1 MSLLD
6 FIQLT
11 PRSSIGGI
19 EIQATLEEIHNS
31 TVQITEHP
39 VELGA
44 EITDHAFKKPEEI
57 ILRCAWSN
65 SSPQALLGSVQRL
78 FSGDLSGSDY
88 VSDVYSQ
95 LRALQDLRAPFEIV
109 TTTRRYQNMLI
120 TALQVTRDQK
130 TGNALVCTATCRE
143 VIIVQ
148 TKATTLPPRQD
159 QASPEETAEVE
170 DRGTVQAVPAT
181 PSPGGAVSPLDMV
194 KQSVSS
200 AVSGA
205 IDAINPGDFFS
216 IPALP
221 TPQSFGISLGGIDLN
236 MNLAFKGAAGWV
248 MDVANDIGDTLLS
261 GVPLVTG
268 GNLLEQF
275 EHLGIPGGLWVQT
288 KNAPDAVPT
297 FDNLGV
303 ESFLFYVADRA

>member
-44 EITDHAFKKPEEI
+44 EITDHAFKKPDEVV
-57 ILRCAWSN
+57 LRCAWSN
-65 SSPQALLGSVQRL
+65 SSPQALLGTVQRL
-78 FSGDLSGSDY
+78 FSGELSGADY

-95 LRALQDLRAPFEIV
+95 LRELQEARTPFEIV

-181 PSPGGAVSPLDMV
+181 PSPGGAVSPVDMV

-221 TPQSFGISLGGIDLN
+221 TPQSFGISLGGLDLN

-248 MDVANDIGDTLLS
+248 MDVANNVGDTLLS

-303 ESFLFYVADRA
+303 ESFLFYVAGRA

>member
-44 EITDHAFKKPEEI
+44 EITDHAFKKPDEVV
-57 ILRCAWSN
+57 LRCAWSN
-65 SSPQALLGSVQRL
+65 SSPQALLGTVQRL
-78 FSGDLSGSDY
+78 FSGELSGADY

-95 LRALQDLRAPFEIV
+95 LRELQEARTPFEIV

-194 KQSVSS
+194 RQATGNPLATS
-200 AVSGA
+200 
-205 IDAINPGDFFS
+205 INPGDFFS
-216 IPALP
+216 VPALP
-221 TPQSFGISLGGIDLN
+221 TPQSFGISLGGLDLN

-248 MDVANDIGDTLLS
+248 MDVANNVGDTLLS

-303 ESFLFYVADRA
+303 ESFLFYVAGRA

>member
-44 EITDHAFKKPEEI
+44 EITDHAFKKPDEVV
-57 ILRCAWSN
+57 LRCAWSN
-65 SSPQALLGSVQRL
+65 SSPQALLGTVQRL
-78 FSGDLSGSDY
+78 FSGELSGADY

-95 LRALQDLRAPFEIV
+95 LRELQEARMPFEIV

-194 KQSVSS
+194 RQVTGNPLATS
-200 AVSGA
+200 
-205 IDAINPGDFFS
+205 INPGDFFS
-216 IPALP
+216 VPALP
-221 TPQSFGISLGGIDLN
+221 TPQSFGISLGGLDLN

-248 MDVANDIGDTLLS
+248 MDVANNVGDTLLS

-303 ESFLFYVADRA
+303 ESFLFYVAGRA

>member
-1 MSLLD
+1 M
-6 FIQLT
+6 
-11 PRSSIGGI
+11 
-19 EIQATLEEIHNS
+19 
-31 TVQITEHP
+31 
-39 VELGA
+39 
-44 EITDHAFKKPEEI
+44 
-57 ILRCAWSN
+57 
-65 SSPQALLGSVQRL
+65 
-78 FSGDLSGSDY
+78 
-88 VSDVYSQ
+88 
-95 LRALQDLRAPFEIV
+95 
-109 TTTRRYQNMLI
+109 
-120 TALQVTRDQK
+120 TRDQK

-194 KQSVSS
+194 RQATGNPLATS
-200 AVSGA
+200 
-205 IDAINPGDFFS
+205 INPGDFFS
-216 IPALP
+216 VPALP
-221 TPQSFGISLGGIDLN
+221 TPQSFGISLGGLDLN

-248 MDVANDIGDTLLS
+248 MDVANNVGDTLLS

-297 FDNLGV
+297 FDNMGV
-303 ESFLFYVADRA
+303 ESFLFYVAGRS

>member
-11 PRSSIGGI
+11 PRSSIGDI

-44 EITDHAFKKPEEI
+44 EITDHAFKKPDEVV
-57 ILRCAWSN
+57 LRCAWSN
-65 SSPQALLGSVQRL
+65 SSPQALLGTVQRL
-78 FSGDLSGSDY
+78 FSGELSGADY

-95 LRALQDLRAPFEIV
+95 LRELQDKRKPFDIV

-194 KQSVSS
+194 RQATGNPLATS
-200 AVSGA
+200 
-205 IDAINPGDFFS
+205 INPGDFFS
-216 IPALP
+216 VPALP
-221 TPQSFGISLGGIDLN
+221 TPQSFGISLGGLDLN

-248 MDVANDIGDTLLS
+248 MDVANNVGDTLLS

-303 ESFLFYVADRA
+303 ESFLFYVAGRA

>member
-44 EITDHAFKKPEEI
+44 EITDHAFKKPDEVV
-57 ILRCAWSN
+57 LRCAWSN
-65 SSPQALLGSVQRL
+65 SSPQALLGTVQRL
-78 FSGDLSGSDY
+78 FSGELSGADY

-95 LRALQDLRAPFEIV
+95 LRELQEARTPFEIV

-194 KQSVSS
+194 RQATGNPLTTS
-200 AVSGA
+200 
-205 IDAINPGDFFS
+205 INPGDFFS
-216 IPALP
+216 VPALP
-221 TPQSFGISLGGIDLN
+221 TPQSFGISLGGLDLN
-236 MNLAFKGAAGWV
+236 MNLEFKGAAGWV
-248 MDVANDIGDTLLS
+248 MDVANNVGDTLLS

-303 ESFLFYVADRA
+303 ESFLFYVAGRA

>member
-44 EITDHAFKKPEEI
+44 EITDHAFKKPDEVV
-57 ILRCAWSN
+57 LRCAWSN
-65 SSPQALLGSVQRL
+65 SSPQALLGTVQRL
-78 FSGDLSGSDY
+78 FSGELSGADY

-95 LRALQDLRAPFEIV
+95 LRELQEARTPFEIV

-181 PSPGGAVSPLDMV
+181 PSPGGAVSPLEMV
-194 KQSVSS
+194 RQATGNPLATS
-200 AVSGA
+200 
-205 IDAINPGDFFS
+205 INPGDFFS
-216 IPALP
+216 VPALP
-221 TPQSFGISLGGIDLN
+221 TPQSFGISLGGLDLN

-248 MDVANDIGDTLLS
+248 MDVANNVGDTLLS

-303 ESFLFYVADRA
+303 ESFLFYVAGRA

>member
-44 EITDHAFKKPEEI
+44 EITDHAFKKPDEVV
-57 ILRCAWSN
+57 LRCAWSN
-65 SSPQALLGSVQRL
+65 SSPQALLGTVQRL
-78 FSGDLSGSDY
+78 FSGELSGADY

-95 LRALQDLRAPFEIV
+95 LRELQEARTPFEIV

-194 KQSVSS
+194 RQATGNPLATSV
-200 AVSGA
+200 
-205 IDAINPGDFFS
+205 NPGDFFS
-216 IPALP
+216 VPALP
-221 TPQSFGISLGGIDLN
+221 TPQSFGISLGGLDLN

-248 MDVANDIGDTLLS
+248 MDVANNVGDTLLS

-303 ESFLFYVADRA
+303 ESFLFYVAGRA

>member
-44 EITDHAFKKPEEI
+44 EITDHAFKKPDEVV
-57 ILRCAWSN
+57 LRCAWSN
-65 SSPQALLGSVQRL
+65 SSHQALLGTVQRL
-78 FSGDLSGSDY
+78 FSGELSGADY

-95 LRALQDLRAPFEIV
+95 LRELQEARTPFEIV

-194 KQSVSS
+194 RQATGNPLATS
-200 AVSGA
+200 
-205 IDAINPGDFFS
+205 INPGDFFS
-216 IPALP
+216 VPALP
-221 TPQSFGISLGGIDLN
+221 TPQSFGISLGGLDLN

-248 MDVANDIGDTLLS
+248 MDVANNVGDTLLS

>member
-44 EITDHAFKKPEEI
+44 EITDHAFKKPEEVV
-57 ILRCAWSN
+57 LRCAWSN

-194 KQSVSS
+194 RQATGNPLATS
-200 AVSGA
+200 
-205 IDAINPGDFFS
+205 INPGDFFS
-216 IPALP
+216 VPALP
-221 TPQSFGISLGGIDLN
+221 TPQSFGISLGGLDLN

-248 MDVANDIGDTLLS
+248 MDVASNVGDTLLS

>member
-11 PRSSIGGI
+11 PRSSIGDI

-44 EITDHAFKKPEEI
+44 EITDHAFKKPDEVV
-57 ILRCAWSN
+57 LRCAWSN
-65 SSPQALLGSVQRL
+65 SSPQALLGTVQRL
-78 FSGDLSGSDY
+78 FSGELSGADY

-95 LRALQDLRAPFEIV
+95 LRELQEARTPFEIV

-194 KQSVSS
+194 RQATGNPLATS
-200 AVSGA
+200 
-205 IDAINPGDFFS
+205 INPGDFFS
-216 IPALP
+216 VPALP
-221 TPQSFGISLGGIDLN
+221 TPQSFGISLGGLDLN

-248 MDVANDIGDTLLS
+248 MDVANNVGDTLLS

>member
-11 PRSSIGGI
+11 PRSSLGTI

-44 EITDHAFKKPEEI
+44 EITDHAFKKPAEV

-65 SSPQALLGSVQRL
+65 SSPEALLGTVQRL
-78 FSGDLSGSDY
+78 FSGELSGSDY

-95 LRALQDLRAPFEIV
+95 LRELQDKRKPFDIV

-194 KQSVSS
+194 RQATGNPLATS
-200 AVSGA
+200 
-205 IDAINPGDFFS
+205 INPGDFFS
-216 IPALP
+216 VPALP
-221 TPQSFGISLGGIDLN
+221 TPQSFGISLGGLDLN

-248 MDVANDIGDTLLS
+248 MDVANNVGDTLLS

>member
-1 MSLLD
+1 
-6 FIQLT
+6 
-11 PRSSIGGI
+11 
-19 EIQATLEEIHNS
+19 
-31 TVQITEHP
+31 
-39 VELGA
+39 
-44 EITDHAFKKPEEI
+44 
-57 ILRCAWSN
+57 
-65 SSPQALLGSVQRL
+65 
-78 FSGDLSGSDY
+78 
-88 VSDVYSQ
+88 
-95 LRALQDLRAPFEIV
+95 
-109 TTTRRYQNMLI
+109 
-120 TALQVTRDQK
+120 
-130 TGNALVCTATCRE
+130 
-143 VIIVQ
+143 
-148 TKATTLPPRQD
+148 
-159 QASPEETAEVE
+159 VE

-236 MNLAFKGAAGWV
+236 MGLSFKGAAGWV
-248 MDVANDIGDTLLS
+248 MDVANNVGDTLLS

>member
-44 EITDHAFKKPEEI
+44 EITDHAFKKPDEVV
-57 ILRCAWSN
+57 LRCAWSN
-65 SSPQALLGSVQRL
+65 SSPQALLGTVQRL
-78 FSGDLSGSDY
+78 FSGELSGADY

-95 LRALQDLRAPFEIV
+95 LRELQEAREPFEIV

-194 KQSVSS
+194 RQATGNPLATS
-200 AVSGA
+200 
-205 IDAINPGDFFS
+205 INPGDFFS
-216 IPALP
+216 VPALP
-221 TPQSFGISLGGIDLN
+221 TPQSFGISLGGLDLN

-248 MDVANDIGDTLLS
+248 MDVANNVGDTLLS

-303 ESFLFYVADRA
+303 ESFLFYVAGRA

>member
-44 EITDHAFKKPEEI
+44 EITDHAFKKPDEV

-65 SSPQALLGSVQRL
+65 SSPQALLGTVQRL
-78 FSGDLSGSDY
+78 FSGELSGADY

-95 LRALQDLRAPFEIV
+95 LRELQEARTPFEIV

-194 KQSVSS
+194 RQATGNPLATS
-200 AVSGA
+200 
-205 IDAINPGDFFS
+205 INPGDFFS
-216 IPALP
+216 VPALP
-221 TPQSFGISLGGIDLN
+221 TPQSFGISLGGLDLN

-248 MDVANDIGDTLLS
+248 MDVANNVGDTLLS

-303 ESFLFYVADRA
+303 ESFLFYVAGRA

>member
-44 EITDHAFKKPEEI
+44 EITDHAFKKPDEVV
-57 ILRCAWSN
+57 LRCAWSN
-65 SSPQALLGSVQRL
+65 SSPQALLGTVQRL
-78 FSGDLSGSDY
+78 FSGELSGADY

-95 LRALQDLRAPFEIV
+95 LRELQEARTPFEIV

-194 KQSVSS
+194 RQATGNPLATS
-200 AVSGA
+200 
-205 IDAINPGDFFS
+205 INPGDFFS
-216 IPALP
+216 VPALP
-221 TPQSFGISLGGIDLN
+221 TPQSFGISLGGLDLN

-248 MDVANDIGDTLLS
+248 MDVANNVGDALLS

-303 ESFLFYVADRA
+303 ESFLFYVAGRA

>member
-11 PRSSIGGI
+11 PRSSLGTI

-44 EITDHAFKKPEEI
+44 EITDHAFRKPSEVV
-57 ILRCAWSN
+57 LRCAWSN
-65 SSPQALLGSVQRL
+65 SSPQALLGTVQRL
-78 FSGDLSGSDY
+78 FSGELSGADY

-95 LRALQDLRAPFEIV
+95 LRELQDKRKPFDIV

-159 QASPEETAEVE
+159 QANPAETAEVE

-194 KQSVSS
+194 RQATGNPLATS
-200 AVSGA
+200 
-205 IDAINPGDFFS
+205 INPGDFFS
-216 IPALP
+216 VPALP
-221 TPQSFGISLGGIDLN
+221 TPQSFGISLGGLDLN

-248 MDVANDIGDTLLS
+248 MDVANNVGDTLLS

-303 ESFLFYVADRA
+303 ESFLFYVAGRA

>member
-11 PRSSIGGI
+11 PRSSIGDI

-44 EITDHAFKKPEEI
+44 EITDHAFKKPDEVV
-57 ILRCAWSN
+57 LRCAWSN
-65 SSPQALLGSVQRL
+65 SSPQALLGTVQRL
-78 FSGDLSGSDY
+78 FSGELSGADY

-95 LRALQDLRAPFEIV
+95 LRKLQEARTRFEIV

-194 KQSVSS
+194 RQATGNPLATS
-200 AVSGA
+200 
-205 IDAINPGDFFS
+205 INPGDFFS
-216 IPALP
+216 VPALP
-221 TPQSFGISLGGIDLN
+221 TPQSFGISLGGLDLN

-248 MDVANDIGDTLLS
+248 MDVANNVGDTLLS

>member
-44 EITDHAFKKPEEI
+44 EITDHAFKKPEEVV
-57 ILRCAWSN
+57 LRCAWSN

-181 PSPGGAVSPLDMV
+181 PSPGGAVSPMDMV
-194 KQSVSS
+194 MEVTGNTVSTS
-200 AVSGA
+200 IA
-205 IDAINPGDFFS
+205 PGDFFS

-248 MDVANDIGDTLLS
+248 MDVANNIGDTLLS